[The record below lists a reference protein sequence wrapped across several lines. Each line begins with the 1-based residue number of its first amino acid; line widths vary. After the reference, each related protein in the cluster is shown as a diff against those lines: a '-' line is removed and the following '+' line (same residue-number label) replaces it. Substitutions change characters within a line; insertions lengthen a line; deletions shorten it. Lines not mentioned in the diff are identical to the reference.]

1 MHLLPPYTISAIL
14 VLFFIPATKL
24 KQVRSNLFKTEH
36 YLAACLRVIKTNGK
50 KQKSFKS
57 HLCFHINL
65 NLFSQALGNAVQF
78 SCFHEQPTNHRCCD
92 FSFSELSQ
100 ASGDSPIHLHHQSF
114 VFLCLL
120 PKGRKKKKKVFARLD
135 IGSNILQLIAPD
147 TIQ

>member
-1 MHLLPPYTISAIL
+1 MKLFLCVTFEGLHLWWMHLSPPYTISAIL

-24 KQVRSNLFKTEH
+24 KQVRNNLFKTEH

-50 KQKSFKS
+50 KEKSFKT

-65 NLFSQALGNAVQF
+65 NLFSQALGNAVQL
-78 SCFHEQPTNHRCCD
+78 SCFHEQPTNRRCCA

-120 PKGRKKKKKVFARLD
+120 PKQRKEKKYL
-135 IGSNILQLIAPD
+135 LE
-147 TIQ
+147 